1 MEDLQKKLELV
12 LFNAK
17 KREEEVGAYYKKLF
31 NLYFGR
37 VQNYENFFFYC
48 CLYWQFLLSPSR
60 NEIFEIFIFRGITPA
75 TPLPVG
81 DGGGYSLTYIIDRD
95 IILTALPLIKLT

>member
-37 VQNYENFFFYC
+37 VQN
-48 CLYWQFLLSPSR
+48 
-60 NEIFEIFIFRGITPA
+60 
-75 TPLPVG
+75 
-81 DGGGYSLTYIIDRD
+81 
-95 IILTALPLIKLT
+95 